1 MPRPRKHRR
10 LRHAHQPIV
19 FKPVGLPMQSLDC
32 TILDVEELEALRLAD
47 LEGRYQEDAAEQ
59 MGVSRSTFQRIVT
72 QARSKVTQALVM
84 RTALQIKDATLR
96 VAIVQWHCDHCGH
109 KWQIEHGSGHGKP
122 QVCPACASH
131 RIRKR
136 HSEGPSHQKQK
147 RRPVS

>member
-10 LRHAHQPIV
+10 LRHEHQPII
-19 FKPVGLPMQSLDC
+19 FKPVGLPLQSLDC

-72 QARSKVTQALVM
+72 RARRKVTQALVLH
-84 RTALQIKDATLR
+84 TALQIKDATMR
-96 VAIVQWHCDHCGH
+96 VVVVQWHCDNCGH

-122 QVCPACASH
+122 QTCPACASASN
-131 RIRKR
+131 
-136 HSEGPSHQKQK
+136 SETALRRPSHQK
-147 RRPVS
+147 